1 MLLLGCWALGAD
13 HVQPQPHTAALQ
25 RAVAPALH
33 KLPELV
39 AKDARLGFR
48 VCGMYVALFW

>member
-1 MLLLGCWALGAD
+1 MLLLGCRALGAD
-13 HVQPQPHTAALQ
+13 HVQPQPHAAALQ

-39 AKDARLGFR
+39 AEDARLGFR
-48 VCGMYVALFW
+48 VCGM